1 MIELNAYISMNLIAA
16 LVLFISAALVLK
28 KEGLSAGK
36 ILFIAGISI
45 LLFFIGARLLYGI
58 LYPQKI
64 LEDPGKLF
72 EWKLVNFSLYGG
84 LVLSLGS
91 FFLLAKYY
99 RLPFMKITDH
109 IVPALGIAIA
119 LSKMGCFFNGCCYGI
134 QTHLPW
140 GVVFDR
146 AEQSPVTKAFGNSP
160 FIRMISGTVDVPRH
174 PTQLYEVIFALLAA
188 FVAYQLLKSIENNN
202 KKFNEKRNDLIDHKR
217 LIITGTPTLLFI
229 ILLTI
234 GRWVSFAFRDFPYA
248 SGASNFVRGPLTYA
262 VILCL
267 ALFWLIR
274 RAIRITPILPITPI
288 PTITPIQHNKANVD
302 K

>member
-1 MIELNAYISMNLIAA
+1 MKELNPYVIMNLMAA

-36 ILFIAGISI
+36 ILFLAGISI

-64 LEDPGKLF
+64 LNDPGKLF
-72 EWKLVNFSLYGG
+72 ELRLVNFSLYGG
-84 LVLSLGS
+84 LVLSLAS
-91 FFLLAKYY
+91 FYLLAKHY
-99 RLPFMKITDH
+99 RLSFVKLTDH

-140 GVVFDR
+140 GVIFDR

-160 FIRMISGTVDVPRH
+160 FIRMISGAVDVPRH
-174 PTQLYEVIFALLAA
+174 PTQLYEVIFSLFAA
-188 FVAYQLLKSIENNN
+188 FVAYQLVKING
-202 KKFNEKRNDLIDHKR
+202 KDKIKTKWHKQ
-217 LIITGTPTLLFI
+217 IMDGVPTLAFI
-229 ILLTI
+229 ILLTV
-234 GRWVSFAFRDFPYA
+234 GRWVSFAFRDFPNA
-248 SGASNFVRGPLTYA
+248 TTASNFVRGPLTYGM
-262 VILCL
+262 ILVV
-267 ALFWLIR
+267 AIVWLIR
-274 RAIRITPILPITPI
+274 RTKPNTGITTNTRISPIT
-288 PTITPIQHNKANVD
+288 NKEANFD